1 MKFRLMN
8 EEDINSVIPLYI
20 EYYNKEDG
28 EWTEKTV
35 YKRIHQVLTREDSL
49 CLICEEEN
57 GIVGFAMGYFEQFD
71 DGFIYVLVEIV
82 IASEFQNKGIG
93 TKLMKKLENTVKEK
107 GALNIQLEA
116 VNDEFHEHFY
126 GKLGYNTVSNLVLK
140 TKIL

>member
-71 DGFIYVLVEIV
+71 EL
-82 IASEFQNKGIG
+82 A
-93 TKLMKKLENTVKEK
+93 NTAKEK

>member
-126 GKLGYNTVSNLVLK
+126 GKLGYNTASNLVLK